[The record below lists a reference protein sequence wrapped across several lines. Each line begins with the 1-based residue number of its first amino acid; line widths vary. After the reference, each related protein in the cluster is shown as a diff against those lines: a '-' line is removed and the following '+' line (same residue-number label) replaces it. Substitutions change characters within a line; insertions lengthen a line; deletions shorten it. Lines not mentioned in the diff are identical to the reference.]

1 MNLDRNNK
9 HELVAEDVAIVDTS
23 VIGRGA
29 TTTAEDATTAENAT
43 TVKSVVGAGGG
54 SNEDAT
60 RAEIGVAGGGA
71 EDTTAEDKG
80 QLYPLLLKSLLTGVL
95 VALVVSLFRWGI
107 PQVMGLVSRLLAWAR
122 GNALYSLLF
131 VGIFVLIGLLVS
143 FCTKKEPMIGGSG
156 IPQVSG
162 ILQDKLNLS
171 WWKIFI
177 NKLLGGLLA
186 IGSGLSLGREGP
198 SVQIGGALGQG
209 VGELSHSSKADTKM
223 LLAGGAGAGMAV
235 AFNAPIS
242 GLFFTV
248 EELFHQTSHRK
259 FMSLAL
265 TVLTAT
271 SLSRLLI
278 GSAACMKVSPLHRFE
293 PQVIPQLLGLGLVI
307 GLSGVFFNKAIM
319 WGKDFYD
326 WLKVPVTCKHVL
338 PFVVTA
344 IFLLLDP
351 SLLGSGEN
359 FILTQ
364 TEASL
369 GIGQALLI
377 YTLKLFL
384 LLVAFSSGIPGGIFF
399 PLLALGSLIGQAYAS
414 ALIAGGLL
422 SADWLL
428 TFALLAMAGHFAAIV
443 RAPLTGIFLILE
455 MTGGAPSDLL
465 PLIIVSYAA
474 YFTSALCRST
484 PVYEALLNR
493 MLTK

>member
-1 MNLDRNNK
+1 MVLLEGLVENVNIESIDPNN
-9 HELVAEDVAIVDTS
+9 EVTSAAEDTS
-23 VIGRGA
+23 RAEAGVTGEVNEGA
-29 TTTAEDATTAENAT
+29 TAE
-43 TVKSVVGAGGG
+43 GG
-54 SNEDAT
+54 SN
-60 RAEIGVAGGGA
+60 

-95 VALVVSLFRWGI
+95 VALFVSFFRWGI
-107 PQVMGLVSRLLAWAR
+107 PQVMGLVSRLLVWAR
-122 GNALYSLLF
+122 GNVLYSIVF
-131 VGIFVLIGLLVS
+131 VGIFILIGLLVS

-171 WWKIFI
+171 WWKIFV
-177 NKLLGGLLA
+177 NKLLAGLLA

-198 SVQIGGALGQG
+198 SVQIGGSLGQG
-209 VGELSHSSKADTKM
+209 VGELSHSSKADSKM

-271 SLSRLLI
+271 GLSRLFI
-278 GSAACMKVSPLHRFE
+278 GNSACIKVPPMQGLDLR
-293 PQVIPQLLGLGLVI
+293 VTPQLLGLGLVI

-326 WLKVPVTCKHVL
+326 WLKVPVTCKHIL

-344 IFLLLDP
+344 LFLLLDP

-364 TEASL
+364 PEASL
-369 GIGQALLI
+369 GIGQALAI
-377 YTLKLFL
+377 YGIKL
-384 LLVAFSSGIPGGIFF
+384 LLLLAAFSSGIPGGIFF

-414 ALIAGGLL
+414 VLIAGGLL
-422 SADWLL
+422 GADWLL

-493 MLTK
+493 MLAK